1 MNNLAYMGQDG
12 QTVAPKVE
20 ELLGKELGSSGPIA
34 YSVESEGGGGVSAQS
49 VVTDLASS
57 LFGGKATPLFTI
69 HFDIQQPRPIQLGV
83 YMIRRSV
90 GCFAGSLAYA
100 AVLSK
105 RIAGEATLGDDGK
118 FTGDPEAASK
128 LNAKKD
134 LLKKCDAFAMK
145 KGGLGG
151 AEIEIQRTLK
161 ITPHEGGAQLIAV
174 TLPRSKSM
182 GFSASMGSK
191 EFLEIVDLLEATL

>member
-20 ELLGKELGSSGPIA
+20 ELLGKELAAGGPIPF
-34 YSVESEGGGGVSAQS
+34 SVESEGGGGISARS
-49 VVTDLASS
+49 VLKDVGSS
-57 LFGGKATPLFTI
+57 LFGGNATPLFTI
-69 HFDIQQPRPIQLGV
+69 HFDIKQPRPIQLDV
-83 YMIRRSV
+83 HMIRKGA

-100 AVLSK
+100 TVLSK
-105 RIAGEATLGDDGK
+105 RIAGEASLGDDGR
-118 FTGDPEAASK
+118 FTGNADATGK

-145 KGGLGG
+145 KGGLAGS
-151 AEIEIQRTLK
+151 EIQIQRTLK
-161 ITPHEGGAQLIAV
+161 IAPQESEAQLIAV